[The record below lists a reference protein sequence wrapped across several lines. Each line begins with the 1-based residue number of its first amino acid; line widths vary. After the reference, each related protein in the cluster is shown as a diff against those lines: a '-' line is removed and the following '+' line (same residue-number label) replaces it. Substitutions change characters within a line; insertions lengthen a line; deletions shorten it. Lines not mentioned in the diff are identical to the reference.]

1 MKDARENRK
10 LEQEKND
17 RKLKNAE
24 VEKMT
29 TETTNCDR
37 SRERKS
43 RESLGKY
50 IFF

>member
-10 LEQEKND
+10 LEKEKND

-24 VEKMT
+24 VEEMT

-37 SRERKS
+37 SRERERKS
-43 RESLGKY
+43 CESLEK
-50 IFF
+50 